1 MDILSYKLGKNASGG
16 GGGTGDIDWS
26 AIGYTGTPQSII
38 DGYNYAKGIQQ
49 NWTQKDNLFRQYYQD
64 YKLLFFPSVNTS
76 NTTNFASMFEN
87 SSLVETALFD
97 TSKGDSFGSMFSEC
111 KSLKKVPQFDLSNAT
126 GCAYMFSNCKGLE
139 EVPIFNLPKA
149 TSLSGMF
156 LTCNNLSDKSLN
168 NIMASCITATSLS
181 SSNKKLSYIGIN
193 STQATRCQSL
203 SNYQAFLNAG
213 WTTGY

>member
-16 GGGTGDIDWS
+16 GGGDLDWS
-26 AIGYTGTPQSII
+26 ALGFTGTPQSII
-38 DGYNYAKGIQQ
+38 DGYNYAKQIQ
-49 NWTQKDNLFRQYYQD
+49 NTWTTATSLNKKYYMN
-64 YKLLFFPSVNTS
+64 YEIVFFPTVDTS
-76 NTTNFASMFEN
+76 NSTNFASMFEN
-87 SSLVETALFD
+87 SSIVETALFD

-111 KSLKKVPQFDLSNAT
+111 KSLKKIPQFDLSNAT
-126 GCAYMFSNCKGLE
+126 GCAYMFGNCKGLE

-156 LTCNNLSDKSLN
+156 NICNLLSDKSLN
-168 NIMASCITATSLS
+168 NIMASLLTATSYSGTKTLQKIGLS
-181 SSNKKLSYIGIN
+181 SE
-193 STQATRCQSL
+193 QATRCQSL

>member
-16 GGGTGDIDWS
+16 GGGDLDWS
-26 AIGYTGTPQSII
+26 ALGFTGTPQSII
-38 DGYNYAKGIQQ
+38 DGYNYAKQIQ
-49 NWTQKDNLFRQYYQD
+49 NTWTTATSLNKKYYMN
-64 YKLLFFPSVNTS
+64 YEIVFFPTVDTS
-76 NTTNFASMFEN
+76 NSTNFASMFEN
-87 SSLVETALFD
+87 SSIVETALFD

-111 KSLKKVPQFDLSNAT
+111 KSLKKIPQFDLSNAT

-156 LTCNNLSDKSLN
+156 NICNLLSDKSLN
-168 NIMASCITATSLS
+168 NIMASLLTATSYSGTKTLQKIGLS
-181 SSNKKLSYIGIN
+181 SE
-193 STQATRCQSL
+193 QATRCQSL

>member
-16 GGGTGDIDWS
+16 GGGDLDWS
-26 AIGYTGTPQSII
+26 ALGFTGTPQKII

-87 SSLVETALFD
+87 SSLVETALFY
-97 TSKGDSFGSMFSEC
+97 TSKGGSFGSMFSEC

-168 NIMASCITATSLS
+168 NIMASLLTTTSYSGIKTLQKIGLS
-181 SSNKKLSYIGIN
+181 SE
-193 STQATRCQSL
+193 QATKCQTL
-203 SNYQAFLNAG
+203 SNWTALSNAG